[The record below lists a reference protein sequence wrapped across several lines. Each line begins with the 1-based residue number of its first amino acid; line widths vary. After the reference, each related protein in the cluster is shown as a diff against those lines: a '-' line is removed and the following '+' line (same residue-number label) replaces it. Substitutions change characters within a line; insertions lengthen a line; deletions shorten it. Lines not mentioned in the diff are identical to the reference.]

1 MKKTIA
7 ILLSLLMVLSVF
19 SACAPTATVEEPA
32 VEEPAAEEVVE
43 EPAEPAEETD
53 ALMTSGEG
61 GGFAVNPIYFYT
73 NMYCLHDGVEDV
85 WYTPF
90 GYYFFTGVTGKADI
104 TACIAS
110 EPETIDPGLISS
122 VDGSTYTQHQF
133 ENLMKYTTTGEA
145 YADDPSMLNTEI
157 TYGMAE
163 SYSSEANDDGTVTYT
178 FVLRDANWSDGE
190 PITAADF
197 VYSWQRL
204 VNPETASEY
213 GYILDGIVVNASE
226 IQSGDVAPSEL
237 GIVAV
242 DDKTL
247 QINLVAAC
255 PYFVELCAFA
265 SLMPLRQDVV
275 EGNADWTDP
284 ANLVVNGPYKITE
297 WVHDSYI
304 KMAKNDA
311 YYDAEALGGPDTI
324 TYYLSDSETAILSAY
339 QAGEYDFI
347 ENFPADMIASLQE
360 SGDCFINDY
369 VGTYYLYLSC
379 KNIPDWR
386 VRAAIALSVD
396 RENIVENVTQGGQSP
411 ATGLVAAGITDSE
424 GNNFA
429 STISADMPAMWQWL
443 QTNLADGLDLDLNE
457 YEDRCE
463 LAEYLIEEAVEEGY
477 DASATI
483 YYYYNTSATHQTIA
497 EAVQSDVNGILGL
510 NMELANQDW
519 NVYTTGLAEDTFGVA
534 RLGWIADYNDP
545 ITYLEL
551 FVNGN
556 SYNYG
561 EWVNDE
567 YTALISEAKS
577 LPAGME
583 RDALLYEAE
592 GMLYYGTLA
601 K

>member
-7 ILLSLLMVLSVF
+7 ILLSLLMVLSVL
-19 SACAPTATVEEPA
+19 SACATTT
-32 VEEPAAEEVVE
+32 EEPAAEVTPTEAPAVE
-43 EPAEPAEETD
+43 ATEPAEEEI
-53 ALMTSGEG
+53 AVPATSGEG
-61 GGFAVNPIYFYT
+61 GGFTVSPIYFYT
-73 NMYCLHDGVEDV
+73 NMYCLQDGIENV

-90 GYYFFTGVTGKADI
+90 GYYFFTGTTGKTDI

-133 ENLMKYTTTGEA
+133 ENLMKYTTTGEQ
-145 YADDPSMLNTEI
+145 YQDDPSMLNTEI

-163 SYSSEANDDGTVTYT
+163 SYSSTTNDDGTVTYT
-178 FVLRDANWSDGE
+178 FVLRDANWSDGQ
-190 PITAADF
+190 PVTANDF
-197 VYSWQRL
+197 VYSWKRL
-204 VNPETASEY
+204 VDPATASDY
-213 GYILDGIVVNASE
+213 GYILDGIVVNATE
-226 IQSGDVAPSEL
+226 IQSGDVDPSEL

-247 QINLVAAC
+247 QVNLVAEC
-255 PYFVELCAFA
+255 PYFIELCAFA
-265 SLMPLRQDVV
+265 SLMPLRQDIV
-275 EGNADWTDP
+275 EGNDTWTDP
-284 ANLVVNGPYKITE
+284 ANIVVNGPYKITE

-304 KMAKNDA
+304 KLAKNAD
-311 YYDAEALGGPDTI
+311 YYDAANVTGPDTI

-360 SGDCFINDY
+360 SGDCYINDY
-369 VGTYYLYLSC
+369 VGTYFLYLSC

-386 VRAAIALSVD
+386 VRAAIALSID
-396 RENIVENVTQGGQSP
+396 RENIVENVTQGGQVP
-411 ATGLVAAGITDSE
+411 ATGLTAAGITDSD

-429 STISADMPAMWQWL
+429 ATVSADMPVMWQWL
-443 QTNLADGLDLDLNE
+443 QANLGDAMGLDLNE

-463 LAEYLIEEAVEEGY
+463 LAEYLVEQAAADGY
-477 DASATI
+477 DTDATI
-483 YYYYNTSATHQTIA
+483 YYYFNTSATHQAIA
-497 EAVQSDVNGILGL
+497 EAVQSDVNGVLGL

-519 NVYTTGLAEDTFGVA
+519 NVYTSGLAEDTFGLA
-534 RLGWIADYNDP
+534 RLGWIADYNDAV
-545 ITYLEL
+545 TYLEM

-567 YTALISEAKS
+567 YTDLIAQAKS
-577 LPAGME
+577 LPAGAE

-592 GMLYYGTLA
+592 PILFSGALA
-601 K
+601 D

>member
-7 ILLSLLMVLSVF
+7 ILLSLLMVLSVLG
-19 SACAPTATVEEPA
+19 ACAQTTT
-32 VEEPAAEEVVE
+32 EEPAAEATEAVAEATEEPVE
-43 EPAEPAEETD
+43 EVAVP
-53 ALMTSGEG
+53 MTSGEG
-61 GGFAVNPIYFYT
+61 GGFGVNPIYFYT
-73 NMYCLHDGVEDV
+73 NMYCLQDGIENV

-90 GYYFFTGVTGKADI
+90 GYYFFTGATGKTDI

-133 ENLMKYTTTGEA
+133 ENLMKYTTTGET
-145 YADDPSMLNTEI
+145 YDSDPSMLNTEI

-163 SYSSEANDDGTVTYT
+163 SYSSTTNEDGTVTYT
-178 FVLRDANWSDGE
+178 FVLRDANWSDGQ
-190 PITAADF
+190 PVTAADF
-197 VYSWQRL
+197 VYAWQRL
-204 VNPETASEY
+204 VDPATASDY

-226 IQSGDVAPSEL
+226 VQSGDVAPSEL

-247 QINLVAAC
+247 QVNLVTEC
-255 PYFVELCAFA
+255 PYFLELCAFA

-275 EGNADWTDP
+275 EGSDTWTDP
-284 ANLVVNGPYKITE
+284 ANIVVNGPYIITE

-304 KMAKNDA
+304 KLAKNAA
-311 YYDAEALGGPDTI
+311 YYDAAAIAGPETI

-347 ENFPADMIASLQE
+347 ENFPADMIQSLVE
-360 SGDCFINDY
+360 SGDCYIDDY
-369 VGTYYLYLSC
+369 VGTYYLYLSA

-386 VRAAIALSVD
+386 VRAAIALTID

-411 ATGLVAAGITDSE
+411 ATGLVAAGIKDSA

-429 STISADMPAMWQWL
+429 STISAELPAMWQWL
-443 QTNLADGLDLDLNE
+443 QMNIADALELDLNE

-463 LAEYLIEEAVEEGY
+463 LAEFLLDQAIEDGY
-477 DASATI
+477 DTDTTI
-483 YYYYNTSATHQTIA
+483 YYYYNTSATHQAIA
-497 EAVQSDVNGILGL
+497 EAVQSDVNGVLGL

-519 NVYTTGLAEDTFGVA
+519 NVYTTGLAENTFGLA

-561 EWVNDE
+561 EWVSDE
-567 YTALISEAKS
+567 YTALIDEAKS
-577 LPAGME
+577 LPAGAD

-592 GMLYYGTLA
+592 GMLYYGSLA
-601 K
+601 E